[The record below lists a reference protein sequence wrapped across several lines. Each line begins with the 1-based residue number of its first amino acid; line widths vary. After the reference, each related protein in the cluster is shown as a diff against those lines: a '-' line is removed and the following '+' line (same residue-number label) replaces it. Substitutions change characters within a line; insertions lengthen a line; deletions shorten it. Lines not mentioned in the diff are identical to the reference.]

1 LRRIAHV
8 GREALLA
15 SRAVT
20 PYPKIELHVHL
31 EGAVS
36 PELLFAAARRNGCSL
51 PFDTVEA
58 LRDYMRFRDF
68 DHFIEAWLA
77 TTTVLRTAEDYREL
91 VLDYARRAQE
101 HGAVYLEAIFSPTER
116 LPLGVSMQENFEGF
130 CDGAQAAREQLG
142 IEVRLTP
149 DITRFVELE
158 VACELAEWA
167 VGYRERGIVGI
178 GLGGPEVGYPPE
190 PYARAFEIARAGGI
204 ASVPHAGETEGARS
218 IRGALDA
225 LHADRIRHGVRAVED
240 PGLLRELA
248 GRGTVLDVCVLSNV
262 RLGVAPSVA
271 EHQLPRLLA
280 AGIPCTVNTDDPTF
294 FDCELDAEHAAAR
307 SLGADPRA
315 LFEAGIAGALCDE
328 ATKEALR
335 AAGAA
340 YDWDGAPSA
349 AS

>member
-1 LRRIAHV
+1 VA
-8 GREALLA
+8 
-15 SRAVT
+15 

-51 PFDTVEA
+51 PFDSVDA

-77 TTTVLRTAEDYREL
+77 TTTVLRTARDYREL
-91 VLDYARRAQE
+91 VLDYARRAQAQ
-101 HGAVYLEAIFSPTER
+101 GAVYVEGIFSPTDR
-116 LPLGVSMQENFEGF
+116 VPLGVPMQESFEGF
-130 CDGAQAAREQLG
+130 CDGVQAAREQLG

-167 VGYRERGIVGI
+167 VRYRDRGIVGL

-190 PYARAFEIARAGGI
+190 PYARAFAIARDGGI
-204 ASVPHAGETEGARS
+204 ASVPHAGETEGPGS

-225 LHADRIRHGVRAVED
+225 LGADRIRHGVRAVED

-248 GRGTVLDVCVLSNV
+248 DRGIVLDVCVLSNV
-262 RLGVAPSVA
+262 CLGVAPAV
-271 EHQLPRLLA
+271 ERHQLPQLLA

-294 FDCELDAEHAAAR
+294 FDCDLEREHAAAR

-315 LFEAGIAGALCDE
+315 LFEAGIAGAQCE
-328 ATKEALR
+328 AATKDALR
-335 AAGAA
+335 AVAEAHDWNAPRAA
-340 YDWDGAPSA
+340 L
-349 AS
+349 

>member
-1 LRRIAHV
+1 MSA
-8 GREALLA
+8 
-15 SRAVT
+15 
-20 PYPKIELHVHL
+20 YPKIELHVHL

-36 PELLFAAARRNGCSL
+36 PELLFAAARRNGCAL
-51 PFDTVEA
+51 PFDSVEA
-58 LRDYMRFRDF
+58 LRDFMRFRDF

-77 TTTVLRTAEDYREL
+77 TTTVLRSAEDYREL
-91 VLDYARRAQE
+91 VLDYARRAQAQ
-101 HGAVYLEAIFSPTER
+101 GAVYVEGIFSPTER

-130 CDGAQAAREQLG
+130 CDGVQAAREQLG

-158 VACELAEWA
+158 VACELAEWC
-167 VGYRERGIVGI
+167 VRYRDRGIVGL

-204 ASVPHAGETEGARS
+204 ASVPHAGETEGPSS

-225 LHADRIRHGVRAVED
+225 LHADRIRHGVRAVDD

-248 GRGTVLDVCVLSNV
+248 DRRIVLDVCVISNV
-262 RLGVAPSVA
+262 CLGVAPSVA
-271 EHQLPRLLA
+271 AHPLPALLA

-294 FDCELDAEHAAAR
+294 FDCELEAEHAAAR

-328 ATKEALR
+328 ATKDTLR
-335 AAGAA
+335 AVGAA
-340 YDWDGAPSA
+340 HDWSA
-349 AS
+349 AAGVPS